1 MKRMFSSITDGR
13 GFDLVLV
20 GVPFAFLLALSGLP
34 LLYNILMSFQ
44 EVDMFSLG
52 SVIRPFVGFKNYVD
66 LFTQPETMSI
76 LRNTIVFVVGSI
88 TGQFLVG
95 FALALFFWINFPGA
109 SWLRGLFLVSW
120 VMPGLV
126 VGAIWNWILSG
137 DFGVLNF
144 LLQQTGLMNGN
155 IFWRSDPNFSL
166 WAVILANIWLGT
178 SFNMILLA
186 TGLAAIPA
194 DLYEAAEMDGAN
206 AWQRFW
212 TITLPMMR
220 STIGAIIALG
230 LIFTLQQFDLFAA
243 ITDGGPNNSSNV
255 AQYWAWDLS
264 FRQYDFGKGATIS
277 VIMTV
282 FVMFAASRLCPLHS
296 SRGARMSDNAR
307 NRLLLALSI
316 VMAAVYLFPLYW
328 MYVTALKSGSEMFA
342 TPPSFWPW
350 SAQWSTFAYVWESR
364 NMGRYLWN
372 STVIA
377 FGAVALIAILGTGCA
392 YVLARYRNIWVDVGL
407 FLILMF
413 QVLPASLMIT
423 PIFVGFSQ
431 LGLLEYPR
439 LAVVLAITAKSMPFF
454 VVLVRA
460 TFMAVPMELEE
471 AALVDGNSRIGAFFN
486 IVLPLARNGILVS
499 AILIFMQAF
508 GEFVYSKSM
517 IQDIQLQPASV
528 GLNSFMGPNTSEW
541 NNIMAYAT
549 MYVTPILAIFVLLQR
564 RIVSGLTSGA
574 LK

>member
-1 MKRMFSSITDGR
+1 
-13 GFDLVLV
+13 
-20 GVPFAFLLALSGLP
+20 
-34 LLYNILMSFQ
+34 MS
-44 EVDMFSLG
+44 E
-52 SVIRPFVGFKNYVD
+52 I
-66 LFTQPETMSI
+66 
-76 LRNTIVFVVGSI
+76 
-88 TGQFLVG
+88 
-95 FALALFFWINFPGA
+95 
-109 SWLRGLFLVSW
+109 
-120 VMPGLV
+120 
-126 VGAIWNWILSG
+126 
-137 DFGVLNF
+137 
-144 LLQQTGLMNGN
+144 
-155 IFWRSDPNFSL
+155 
-166 WAVILANIWLGT
+166 
-178 SFNMILLA
+178 
-186 TGLAAIPA
+186 
-194 DLYEAAEMDGAN
+194 
-206 AWQRFW
+206 
-212 TITLPMMR
+212 
-220 STIGAIIALG
+220 
-230 LIFTLQQFDLFAA
+230 
-243 ITDGGPNNSSNV
+243 
-255 AQYWAWDLS
+255 
-264 FRQYDFGKGATIS
+264 
-277 VIMTV
+277 
-282 FVMFAASRLCPLHS
+282 
-296 SRGARMSDNAR
+296 AR
-307 NRLLLALSI
+307 NRLLLALSV

-328 MYVTALKSGSEMFA
+328 MYLTALKSGSEMFA
-342 TPPSFWPW
+342 TPPTFWPS
-350 SAQWSTFAYVWESR
+350 SAQWQTFTYVWESR

-377 FGAVALIAILGTGCA
+377 FGAVALIALLGTGCA
-392 YVLARYRNIWVDVGL
+392 YVLARYRNVWVDIGL

-431 LGLLEYPR
+431 VGLLEYPR
-439 LAVVLAITAKSMPFF
+439 FAVILAITAKSMPFF

>member
-1 MKRMFSSITDGR
+1 
-13 GFDLVLV
+13 
-20 GVPFAFLLALSGLP
+20 
-34 LLYNILMSFQ
+34 
-44 EVDMFSLG
+44 
-52 SVIRPFVGFKNYVD
+52 
-66 LFTQPETMSI
+66 
-76 LRNTIVFVVGSI
+76 
-88 TGQFLVG
+88 
-95 FALALFFWINFPGA
+95 
-109 SWLRGLFLVSW
+109 
-120 VMPGLV
+120 
-126 VGAIWNWILSG
+126 
-137 DFGVLNF
+137 
-144 LLQQTGLMNGN
+144 
-155 IFWRSDPNFSL
+155 
-166 WAVILANIWLGT
+166 
-178 SFNMILLA
+178 
-186 TGLAAIPA
+186 
-194 DLYEAAEMDGAN
+194 
-206 AWQRFW
+206 
-212 TITLPMMR
+212 
-220 STIGAIIALG
+220 
-230 LIFTLQQFDLFAA
+230 
-243 ITDGGPNNSSNV
+243 
-255 AQYWAWDLS
+255 
-264 FRQYDFGKGATIS
+264 
-277 VIMTV
+277 
-282 FVMFAASRLCPLHS
+282 
-296 SRGARMSDNAR
+296 MSDNAR
-307 NRLLLALSI
+307 NRLLLVLSI
-316 VMAAVYLFPLYW
+316 VMAAIYLFPLYW

-342 TPPSFWPW
+342 TPPSFWPS

-413 QVLPASLMIT
+413 QVLTASLMIT

-439 LAVVLAITAKSMPFF
+439 LAVILAITAKSMPFF

-508 GEFVYSKSM
+508 GEFVYAKSM